1 MENLG
6 NAKKEICNIG
16 QQNTDSTP
24 QAFRLKGTAHLFE
37 LTCAIENLL
46 LPQQMLRKFQVNQ
59 YCMNI
64 LLTFMLT
71 IDIIISMKLKTVRSD
86 DS

>member
-1 MENLG
+1 MAATWRRAGTFLPFR
-6 NAKKEICNIG
+6 
-16 QQNTDSTP
+16 QN
-24 QAFRLKGTAHLFE
+24 GTAHLSE
-37 LTCAIENLL
+37 LTCAIDNLL
-46 LPQQMLRKFQVNQ
+46 LPQQMLRKFKVNQ
-59 YCMNI
+59 YCMNK